1 MLLWCVGTL
10 LALYI
15 LWWCYDLL
23 VRPRLF
29 ALHRQREVRSLSLW
43 SPEDLRVELI
53 RRGHAAGLDKLYP
66 TAPLFRD
73 GMVQTAKELADRWDE
88 TFALASKSD
97 AEKSAR
103 GPAGDAYL
111 FYDCG
116 LVTVREALDLILN
129 TAPPPAAD

>member
-1 MLLWCVGTL
+1 MLLWCVGAV
-10 LALYI
+10 LAVYI
-15 LWWCYDLL
+15 LWWCYYFLA
-23 VRPRLF
+23 RPRLF
-29 ALHRQREVRSLSLW
+29 ALHRQREVRSLSLR

-73 GMVQTAKELADRWDE
+73 GSVQTAKELADRWDE

-129 TAPPPAAD
+129 TAPRSAAD

>member
-1 MLLWCVGTL
+1 MLLWCVGAL

-15 LWWCYDLL
+15 LWWGYDLL

-29 ALHRQREVRSLSLW
+29 AFHRRREVRSLSLR
-43 SPEDLRVELI
+43 SPEDLRAELI
-53 RRGHAAGLDKLYP
+53 RRGRAAGLEKLYP

-73 GMVQTAKELADRWDE
+73 GPVQTAKELADRWDA

-103 GPAGDAYL
+103 GPAGDGYL
-111 FYDCG
+111 FYDYG
-116 LVTVREALDLILN
+116 LVTVREALDLIAE
-129 TAPPPAAD
+129 TAPPSTTD